1 MGAAELEWP
10 KKVDTE
16 IQLQSDQ
23 QKHIPQQDSAKRSMD
38 KEILDTS
45 EEQKLEDM
53 IDRNLSQHMNQP
65 LEDDLL
71 PNYGDKSNSVVV
83 EVVDE
88 RSSSTSGPETVPPN
102 VENDKQEVE
111 NRIDSS

>member
-1 MGAAELEWP
+1 
-10 KKVDTE
+10 
-16 IQLQSDQ
+16 
-23 QKHIPQQDSAKRSMD
+23 MD

-45 EEQKLEDM
+45 EEQRLEDM

-88 RSSSTSGPETVPPN
+88 RSSSTSGPDTVPPN

-111 NRIDSS
+111 NRIDSSSSPDDIEGVTEKSESGTESEIPEKIES